1 MKLLNSLGKLL
12 SGEGFIKNA
21 LDFINSRWPPN
32 MSEADR
38 TKMEVVLKDL
48 LHKQQIELLEAAR
61 DDEQMFNERTIALE
75 GTASDLKSVPYIGA
89 VVIFMRGM
97 FRPAFSYMTMYIDFV
112 YFTTNTSGWSE
123 QQQTLLLA
131 MNLLVLVFF
140 FGERAM
146 KNIMPLIAAA
156 FRPVQK

>member
-1 MKLLNSLGKLL
+1 
-12 SGEGFIKNA
+12 
-21 LDFINSRWPPN
+21 
-32 MSEADR
+32 
-38 TKMEVVLKDL
+38 
-48 LHKQQIELLEAAR
+48 
-61 DDEQMFNERTIALE
+61 
-75 GTASDLKSVPYIGA
+75 
-89 VVIFMRGM
+89 MRGM

-156 FRPVQK
+156 FRPVPK